1 VPPRG
6 QVSYQFTPR
15 PAGIRWVRTHVMP
28 GSNLY
33 SGLYTGEFG
42 IVYIE
47 PQHESGSYDQEVFLA
62 THEFEPFYSNAATAD
77 QDHEYMAE
85 QQALLR

>member
-1 VPPRG
+1 
-6 QVSYQFTPR
+6 
-15 PAGIRWVRTHVMP
+15 MP